1 MSVFVHERVL
11 TPAEA
16 AWCEVLRRPD
26 GSFPTE
32 STVKRWIRRG
42 CYGVRLEGRRVG
54 RQWLTT
60 VEACERFSVR
70 LAAATSRGG
79 VA

>member
-1 MSVFVHERVL
+1 MGVFVRERVL

-26 GSFPTE
+26 GSFPAA
-32 STVKRWIRRG
+32 STIKRWIRRG

-54 RQWLTT
+54 RQWLTS
-60 VEACERFSVR
+60 VEAVERFSVR
-70 LAAATSRGG
+70 LATATARGG